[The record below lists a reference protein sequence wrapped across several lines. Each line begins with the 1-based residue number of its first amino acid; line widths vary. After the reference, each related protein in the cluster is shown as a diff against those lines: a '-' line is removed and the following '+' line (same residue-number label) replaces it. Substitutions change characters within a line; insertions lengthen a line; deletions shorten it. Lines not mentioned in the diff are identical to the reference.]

1 MTIEDIRTFIQVE
14 LLNDPSAV
22 VEADEDLLLSGRLDS
37 LGVMRLV
44 AHLQDSLG
52 VEIPPEDVVLEH
64 FGSLRRIQNYL
75 AGIASS
81 AEATEAR
88 S

>member
-1 MTIEDIRTFIQVE
+1 MTIDDIRTFIQVE

-44 AHLQDSLG
+44 VHLQETLG

-64 FGSLRRIQNYL
+64 FGSLRRIEAYL
-75 AGIASS
+75 AVVISGG
-81 AEATEAR
+81 ATEAR
-88 S
+88 P